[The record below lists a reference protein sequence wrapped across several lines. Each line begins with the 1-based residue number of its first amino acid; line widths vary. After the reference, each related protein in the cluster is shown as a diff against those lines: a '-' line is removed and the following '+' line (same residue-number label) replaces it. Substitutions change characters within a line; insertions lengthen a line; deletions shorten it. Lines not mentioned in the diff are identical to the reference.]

1 MAGTCL
7 RGKYP
12 RVRKRVGQPSA
23 SDRKA
28 GFLSPPQPGVY
39 AARILKGVRP
49 AKLPVE
55 QATKI
60 ELTLNLAIAMA
71 LRLKCV
77 IEISGRP
84 VVSPL
89 FTIKH
94 QDEWLL
100 RVLAA

>member
-1 MAGTCL
+1 M
-7 RGKYP
+7 
-12 RVRKRVGQPSA
+12 GQPSA